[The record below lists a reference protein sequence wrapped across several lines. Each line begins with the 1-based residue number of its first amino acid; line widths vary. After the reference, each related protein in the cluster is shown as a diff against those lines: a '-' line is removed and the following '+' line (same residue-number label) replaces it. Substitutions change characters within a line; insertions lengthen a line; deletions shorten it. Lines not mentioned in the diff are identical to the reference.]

1 MRIIRNLSKILKFR
15 NIHYNTT
22 TITRNISFIGQGF
35 YNNEFKPIVHKTIL
49 ENPDWYSAYTS
60 YQSEISQGRL
70 TLLYQ
75 YQNMIKMIT
84 GMDIANAGLLDHMH
98 SIFESIQLC
107 YSINKNIDNPI
118 ILVDKNIY
126 ENHFSSILNYE
137 KLIWNDNNLQIKFV
151 DFNNFDYTQYTDFN
165 IIGCL
170 AQTVDKFGYYSK
182 NYNSITQ
189 LKNIMNNKKI
199 DMLLILS
206 CDLLHHTILK
216 SPKELGANIAIGN
229 LQRLGIPLWYGGPHS
244 CFFACDYKY
253 LRYIPGKLVTK
264 ATDKYDNLAY
274 RLALQTREQHI
285 KRENANSNICTNQNL
300 FNLYST
306 AWLMNIGIQK
316 FTKKMQNTLSKKLEL
331 FGENNTFDTMIVNDD
346 KPNTLSYH
354 INNKNIYT
362 LDDINIQSLTKT
374 TLLGKY
380 NYLTNNIHLDTS
392 IDNNLNDYIRDK
404 PISKNDKN
412 HYFFDLADDPLE
424 LMRYLNRLQKQD
436 FSLLSGMIPL
446 GSCTMKYNPVETLK
460 DFSFE
465 EYNNIHPYQDNSN
478 KNVMNIN
485 EKLKK
490 LNTYLKIITG
500 FNGCSIQPLS
510 GAHSE
515 LMSLM
520 MIKKYFKIHNQHNK
534 KYILIPESA
543 HGTNPCSAT
552 IAGFKVIS
560 LKQTKQGLLD
570 IEYFDKI
577 IKEIDTDDIAG
588 SMITYPNT
596 YGIFDK
602 NTKYITSK
610 IKEFGGFNY
619 LDGANMNSWMGRF
632 QPRNYNFDIMHIN
645 LHKTL
650 AIPHGGGG
658 PGMGTIC
665 CSETLKPYLP
675 NHFRQNNQVDM
686 FSIGQLSNTFYG
698 NTLAGLVSLNYME
711 NIAGKNNLFNPITFS
726 NISGKTVENTN
737 FVVKQI
743 EHEFSIPFRDEYGRV
758 AHEFIID
765 CSPFKK
771 YNINS
776 NHIAKRFI
784 DYSIHPPTL
793 NWPVHNS
800 LMIEITETENDLR
813 IKYLIDSLL
822 NIKNEI
828 LTTPQLLLNAP
839 HSLSDL
845 IQQDWNFN
853 YSKEEAFYPLG
864 KKTKDFKFFPIIN
877 HINDSASDRL
887 LLQKLNNK

>member
-1 MRIIRNLSKILKFR
+1 MNIFRNLVKTKLTFNFYNYSKR
-15 NIHYNTT
+15 S
-22 TITRNISFIGQGF
+22 ISFIGQGF

-75 YQNMIKMIT
+75 YQNMIKTIT
-84 GMDIANAGLLDHMH
+84 GMEIANAGLLDHMH
-98 SIFESIQLC
+98 CIFETIQLC
-107 YSINKNIDNPI
+107 YSINKKIDNPI
-118 ILVDKNIY
+118 ILIDQNIY
-126 ENHFSSILNYE
+126 ENHYSSLLNYE
-137 KLIWNDNNLQIKFV
+137 RIIWNDNNLNLKFV
-151 DFNNFDYTQYTDFN
+151 DFNNFDYGLFTDYN

-170 AQTVDKFGYYSK
+170 TQSVDKFGYYSK
-182 NYNSITQ
+182 KYNSINH
-189 LKNIMNNKKI
+189 LKNIMKNKNI
-199 DMLLILS
+199 DMLLIIS

-229 LQRLGIPLWYGGPHS
+229 LQRMGIPLWYGGPHS

-264 ATDKYDNLAY
+264 STDKYDNSAY

-285 KRENANSNICTNQNL
+285 KRQNANSNICTNQNL
-300 FNLYST
+300 LNLYST
-306 AWLMNIGIQK
+306 AWLMNIGIK
-316 FTKKMQNTLSKKLEL
+316 NFTKKMQNILSKKLEL
-331 FGENNTFDTMIVNDD
+331 FGETNTFDTIIVNDD
-346 KPNTLSYH
+346 KPNSLSYH
-354 INNKNIYT
+354 INNQNIYT
-362 LDDINIQSLTKT
+362 FDDINIQNLTKY
-374 TLLGKY
+374 TLLSKY
-380 NYLTNNIHLDTS
+380 NYLSTNMYSDNS
-392 IDNNLNDYIRDK
+392 IDSNLNDYIRK
-404 PISKNDKN
+404 KSIVKNEDN
-412 HYFFDLADDPLE
+412 HYFFDLACDPLE
-424 LMRYLNRLQKQD
+424 LMRYLNRLQKKD

-446 GSCTMKYNPVETLK
+446 GSCTMKYNPIESLK
-460 DFSFE
+460 DFSVKD
-465 EYNNIHPYQDNSN
+465 YYNIHPYETFSD
-478 KNVMNIN
+478 KNVMIIN

-490 LNTYLKIITG
+490 LINYLKIITG
-500 FNGCSIQPLS
+500 FQGCSIQPLS

-520 MIKKYFKIHNQHNK
+520 MIKKYFKIHNQNDR

-543 HGTNPCSAT
+543 HGTNPCSAS
-552 IAGFKVIS
+552 IVGFDVIP
-560 LKQTKQGLLD
+560 LKQTSQGLLD
-570 IEYFDKI
+570 KKYFDNI
-577 IKEIDTDDIAG
+577 INDINTDLIAG

-632 QPRNYNFDIMHIN
+632 QPKNYNFDIMHIN

-665 CSETLKPYLP
+665 CIEELRPYLP
-675 NHFRQNNQVDM
+675 NNYKQNNQIDM

-711 NIAGKNNLFNPITFS
+711 NIAGKDNLFNPIAFS
-726 NISGKTVENTN
+726 SISGKAVENTN
-737 FVVKQI
+737 FVVSQI
-743 EHEFSIPFRDEYGRV
+743 ENDYSIPYRDEYRRV

-765 CSPFKK
+765 CSTLQK
-771 YNINS
+771 YNITS

-800 LMIEITETENDLR
+800 LMIELTETENEWR
-813 IKYLIDSLL
+813 IQYLIDTLL
-822 NIKNEI
+822 NIKKEI
-828 LTTPQLLLNAP
+828 LNKPELLFNAP

-845 IQQDWNFN
+845 IETDWNFN

-864 KKTKDFKFFPIIN
+864 KQTKDLKFLPIIN

-887 LLQKLNNK
+887 LLQKLNKK